1 MGIFDRIKRLI
12 QSNVNSTFDTR
23 TVEDL
28 LNSGDEELKRII
40 EELSGNQQQPNGNKK
55 ASERESTTNNDY
67 STPPPRQ
74 EKYSRTRNS
83 QQTGRASSNPNSK
96 TPSPQQQA
104 LLRAYS
110 RLGVRSTST
119 NDEIK
124 ASYRKMIKL
133 YHPDR
138 VAQLDKI
145 KQEEA
150 KRIAQEINVAYDL
163 LQKVR
168 GFS

>member
-74 EKYSRTRNS
+74 DKHSRSRN
-83 QQTGRASSNPNSK
+83 QA
-96 TPSPQQQA
+96 PSPQHQA

-110 RLGVRSTST
+110 RLGVRSTSS
-119 NDEIK
+119 NEEIK

-138 VAQLDKI
+138 VAQLDKV

>member
-12 QSNVNSTFDTR
+12 KSNVHSTFDTR

-40 EELSGNQQQPNGNKK
+40 EELSGNKQQSSNSTSNGQNTEPNQ
-55 ASERESTTNNDY
+55 ESS
-67 STPPPRQ
+67 STPPRQ
-74 EKYSRTRNS
+74 EQYTRTRSS
-83 QQTGRASSNPNSK
+83 QSTGRTSSNTNNR
-96 TPSPQQQA
+96 TTSPQQQA

-124 ASYRKMIKL
+124 SAYRKMIKL

-138 VAQLDKI
+138 VAQLDKT
-145 KQEEA
+145 KQDEA